1 MKHIF
6 LALLVLASSTVFAA
20 DFVPTNKL
28 DIDVPDFVQYNF
40 DGSSVDIPV
49 DVMGVAARA
58 YLVVET
64 TGLEGVTPYINNG
77 RVGWHTVSGID
88 TTVYASAGD
97 DLQKGQT
104 YITWSGKDNDGNN
117 VAEGE
122 YTFYVWAYDYQNLYQ
137 AATPM
142 ADYDRSLSQNR
153 TLLQT
158 TAQDG
163 SVLPKPWLSTVT
175 SGNTMGNNPDSEVT
189 HMWGRWNIGND
200 PYNAELIETC
210 ELSLPEGWNAVA
222 GAFGRSPYDPA
233 DFNNIYHWTS
243 YEEMTTQKLRKFT
256 LVPNGVAEELTDWGE
271 DLTWGY
277 ETTDHHSGGFDII
290 EDTYLCVPIWLYSKS
305 SANSY
310 LLISDLD
317 GNKIEDVYLTE
328 VDKADYVQEH
338 GEVLQAGAPNGGMSY
353 MNDTRMAFGSIW
365 CFQGACDPVR
375 YLESGDYEDFFIAIN
390 EEGDGVQDKGW
401 STDNPFPDF
410 CYAEDP
416 PWNYCCAGTESGFIL
431 STTQDGGPTSWAL
444 YAPDFTALGYCA
456 KAGETEMGTSGLLT
470 LDTGSAY
477 DGIYSRPRAWSDKG
491 EGFAGV
497 AVTYLGA
504 DTDKGI
510 ISKTGGVGVAAAA
523 PATFAVAQSS
533 PNPANPTT
541 TISFSIP
548 EAGTVNVD
556 VFNVAGQKVDTL
568 VNNFMDA
575 GSHSIVWDGSSLA
588 SGVYFY
594 TVKSGEFSKTMKM
607 TLLK

>member
-1 MKHIF
+1 VKHAF
-6 LALLVLASSTVFAA
+6 LALALLFLDSSTVFAA

-49 DVMGVAARA
+49 EVMGVAARA

-64 TGLEGVTPYINNG
+64 TGLEGVTPYTNNG

-104 YITWSGKDNDGNN
+104 FITWSGKDNDGNN
-117 VAEGE
+117 VAEGD

-142 ADYDRSLSQNR
+142 ADYDRSVSQNR

-175 SGNTMGNNPDSEVT
+175 SGNTMGNNPASEVT
-189 HMWGRWNIGND
+189 HMWGRWSIGND

-210 ELSLPEGWNAVA
+210 ELGLPEGWNATA

-233 DFNNIYHWTS
+233 DFNNIFHWTS

-310 LLISDLD
+310 LLIADLD
-317 GNKIEDVYLTE
+317 AIRLK
-328 VDKADYVQEH
+328 
-338 GEVLQAGAPNGGMSY
+338 M
-353 MNDTRMAFGSIW
+353 
-365 CFQGACDPVR
+365 
-375 YLESGDYEDFFIAIN
+375 FI
-390 EEGDGVQDKGW
+390 
-401 STDNPFPDF
+401 
-410 CYAEDP
+410 
-416 PWNYCCAGTESGFIL
+416 
-431 STTQDGGPTSWAL
+431 
-444 YAPDFTALGYCA
+444 
-456 KAGETEMGTSGLLT
+456 
-470 LDTGSAY
+470 
-477 DGIYSRPRAWSDKG
+477 
-491 EGFAGV
+491 
-497 AVTYLGA
+497 
-504 DTDKGI
+504 
-510 ISKTGGVGVAAAA
+510 
-523 PATFAVAQSS
+523 
-533 PNPANPTT
+533 
-541 TISFSIP
+541 
-548 EAGTVNVD
+548 
-556 VFNVAGQKVDTL
+556 
-568 VNNFMDA
+568 
-575 GSHSIVWDGSSLA
+575 
-588 SGVYFY
+588 
-594 TVKSGEFSKTMKM
+594 
-607 TLLK
+607 